1 MALGHVPPRAQTGR
15 TTVNQVAPMEGNPMS
30 FTITPPGTKVAGDS
44 VDEVMTSVKAKNPA
58 EPEFHQAVQEVFESL
73 RPVLQRHPEFR
84 AARILERIVEP
95 ERVLM
100 FRVPWFDDQGNVQV
114 NRGFRIEMNSAIG
127 PYKGGLR
134 FHPSV
139 NLGILKFLAFEQV
152 FKNSLTTLPMGG
164 GKGGSDFDPKG
175 KSDNEV
181 MRFCQSFMTELW
193 RHIGP
198 DTDVP
203 AGDIGV
209 GGREIGFLFGQYKR
223 LANEFTGVLTGKGLN
238 WGGSL
243 IRPEATGYGCVY
255 FASEMLKT
263 RKDSLEGKLCLVS
276 GSGNVSQYTV
286 EKLLDLGAKPITA
299 SDSNGVI
306 FDPDGIDRER
316 LAWIMELKNVRRGR
330 IREYADHF
338 KQAVFM
344 PTDVKLDHNPIWN
357 IKADCAFPS
366 ATQNEI
372 GAKDAANLIKNGV
385 KLVAEGANMP
395 STLEATKMFLEA
407 GVLYGPA
414 KAANAGGVATSG
426 LEMVQNSMR
435 LSWTREE
442 VDDRLHKIMVA
453 IHRNCFETAQAYGTP
468 GNLVNGANIAGF
480 LKVANAMLDQGL
492 V

>member
-1 MALGHVPPRAQTGR
+1 MGTGIR
-15 TTVNQVAPMEGNPMS
+15 IPLAMMNSQSYIE
-30 FTITPPGTKVAGDS
+30 
-44 VDEVMTSVKAKNPA
+44 EVMSHVKAKNPA
-58 EPEFHQAVQEVFESL
+58 EPEFHQAVAEVFESL
-73 RPVLQRHPEFR
+73 RPVLDKHPQYR
-84 AARILERIVEP
+84 SAKLLERIVEP
-95 ERVLM
+95 ERVIM
-100 FRVPWFDDQGNVQV
+100 FRVPWIDDAGNVQV

-139 NLGILKFLAFEQV
+139 NLSILKFLAFEQV
-152 FKNSLTTLPMGG
+152 FKNSLTTLAMGG

-193 RHIGP
+193 RHIGA

-223 LANEFTGVLTGKGLN
+223 LANKFTGVLTGKGLN

-255 FASEMLKT
+255 FAAEMLKT
-263 RKDSLEGKLCLVS
+263 RNQSLQGMRCLVS

-286 EKLLDLGAKPITA
+286 EKLLDLGAIPVSL

-306 FDPDGIDRER
+306 FDPEGIDREK
-316 LAWIMELKNVRRGR
+316 LAWVMELKNARRGR
-330 IREYADHF
+330 IHEYADTF
-338 KQAVFM
+338 KKGIFM

-372 GAKDAANLIKNGV
+372 TKKDAENLIKNGV
-385 KLVAEGANMP
+385 TLVAEGANMP
-395 STLEATKMFLEA
+395 STLEATKLFLDNNI
-407 GVLYGPA
+407 LYGPA

-426 LEMVQNSMR
+426 LEMAQNSSR
-435 LSWTREE
+435 LSWTRQE
-442 VDDRLHKIMVA
+442 VDERLHKIMIA
-453 IHRNCFETAQAYGTP
+453 IHKSCDETAEKYGTP

-480 LKVANAMLDQGL
+480 QKVADAMLDQGL

>member
-1 MALGHVPPRAQTGR
+1 MNTSVL
-15 TTVNQVAPMEGNPMS
+15 N
-30 FTITPPGTKVAGDS
+30 PPGVKAPATYIE
-44 VDEVMTSVKAKNPA
+44 EVMTLVKAKNPA
-58 EPEFHQAVQEVFESL
+58 EPEFHQAVREVFDSL
-73 RPVLQRHPEFR
+73 KLLLEKHSEYRE
-84 AARILERIVEP
+84 ARILERIVEP
-95 ERVLM
+95 ERVIM
-100 FRVPWFDDQGNVQV
+100 FRVPWFDDQGKIQV

-139 NLGILKFLAFEQV
+139 TLGILKFLAFEQV

-181 MRFCQSFMTELW
+181 MRFCQSFMTELF

-255 FASEMLKT
+255 FASEMLKSK
-263 RKDSLEGKLCLVS
+263 KDSLDGKLCLVS

-286 EKLLDLGAKPITA
+286 EKLLDLGAKPLTV
-299 SDSNGVI
+299 SDSDGVI
-306 FDPDGIDRER
+306 FDPDGIHREK
-316 LAWIMELKNVRRGR
+316 LAWIIELKNVRRGR
-330 IREYADHF
+330 IREYAEKF
-338 KQAVFM
+338 KKAIFM
-344 PTDVKLDHNPIWN
+344 PTDIKSDYNPLWN

-372 GAKDAANLIKNGV
+372 NAKDAANLIKNGV
-385 KLVAEGANMP
+385 KVVAEGANMP
-395 STLEATKMFLEA
+395 STLEATKLFLDA
-407 GVLYGPA
+407 GILYGPA

-426 LEMVQNSMR
+426 LEMAQNSMR
-435 LSWTREE
+435 IAWTREE
-442 VDDRLHKIMVA
+442 VDDRLHKIMIA
-453 IHRNCFETAQAYGTP
+453 IHKNCFETAETYGTP

-480 LKVANAMLDQGL
+480 LKVANSMLDQGL